1 MTFEP
6 EQLGQSLQELA
17 ASLKGLRKRSG
28 LSGDRVAQRM
38 HVSQSKVS
46 RIENGKV
53 RPSVL
58 DVEQYLRAVEAPAD
72 LVAEAMALA
81 KSANT
86 EWQDFR
92 NLRRKGLDKK
102 QQELATLEKTST
114 EFRFFLLS
122 MITSLLSTPD
132 YIRASL
138 AHVPGD
144 HSRTVSRK
152 LERQEVL
159 YDTRKRF
166 TFLLSELAVKWP
178 LVQAPAMAIQLD
190 RLVSV
195 SRLPNVRLGVIPA
208 RGHMPIAPM
217 DTFTIY
223 DTILTT
229 AETTTG
235 VVVLR
240 DPRDVAAY
248 LELFGS
254 LENYALFDDGAR
266 DFLVECADKARDL

>member
-6 EQLGQSLQELA
+6 EQLGRSRQELA

-28 LSGDRVAQRM
+28 LSGDRVARRM
-38 HVSQSKVS
+38 NVSQSKVS

-53 RPSVL
+53 RPSIV
-58 DVEQYLRAVEAPAD
+58 DVEHYLRAVDAPAD
-72 LVAEAMALA
+72 LVTDVMALA
-81 KSANT
+81 RITNT

-102 QQELATLEKTST
+102 QQELAALEKSST

-122 MITSLLSTPD
+122 MITGLLSTPD

-144 HSRTVSRK
+144 HNRTVTRK

-159 YDTRKRF
+159 YDTTKRF
-166 TFLLSELAVKWP
+166 TFLLSELALKWP
-178 LVQAPAMAIQLD
+178 LVPAPAMAMQLD

-195 SRLPNVRLGVIPA
+195 SRLPSVRLGVIPA
-208 RGHMPIAPM
+208 QGHMPVAPM
-217 DTFTIY
+217 DTFTVY
-223 DTILTT
+223 DTNLAT

-235 VVVLR
+235 VVILR

-248 LELFGS
+248 LELFS
-254 LENYALFDDGAR
+254 ILESYALFDNDAR
-266 DFLVECADKARDL
+266 GYLTEHADKIRDL